1 MPNWK
6 KVIVSGSDAHLNTL
20 ELTNATTDDSLLIT
34 STDAG
39 SSAAPVI
46 TLKRN
51 SGSPDD
57 ADYLGTIKFK
67 GENDADQEVVYS
79 KITGKIQDASDSS
92 EDGIIE
98 FTNMKAGTQTITA
111 RLKSDKLELLN
122 STTLQVDGGIDID
135 NINID
140 GTTIALSS
148 GDLTLDAAGDI
159 ILDADGTDVILKD
172 DGTAFGRFKR
182 DSSDFIIKS
191 EGNNNDIIF
200 RGQDGGS
207 TITAMTID
215 MSEGGNVILGGNIS
229 GSAAST
235 GSFGRLEVTAN
246 TISIGGTEID
256 QTDAQNLGNTSGTN
270 TGDVTLSGTPDYI
283 TISNQVITRNQIDLA
298 NDVTGTLP
306 VGNGG
311 TGATSLTDG
320 GVLLGSGTG
329 AITATAVLTNGQL
342 LIGDNSGDPT
352 VATLTGTSNQV
363 TVTNGGGS
371 ITLSTPQDLDT
382 SADVTFDSV
391 TLDDLTATRLV
402 ATNGSKKLVSSD
414 LNNWVAGTSNQI
426 SVADDSDG
434 TITLSTPQN
443 IHTGATPTF
452 AGVTT
457 SGNVSGSA
465 ASTGSFGH
473 LVIAK
478 DAHIGEDLL
487 ADGDVV
493 AYNSSDMRLKNN
505 LQVIGGALD
514 KIDGI
519 NGYEFD
525 WNEQSPEW
533 ARERGHDVGVVA
545 QEIQK
550 IHPEIVE
557 ERKNGYLGVD
567 YKRLV
572 PLLIQSVKELKQEVE
587 ELKKKV

>member
-1 MPNWK
+1 MPSWK
-6 KVIVSGSDAHLNTL
+6 KVIVSGSDAILN
-20 ELTNATTDDSLLIT
+20 D
-34 STDAG
+34 
-39 SSAAPVI
+39 I
-46 TLKRN
+46 TL
-51 SGSPDD
+51 S
-57 ADYLGTIKFK
+57 
-67 GENDADQEVVYS
+67 
-79 KITGKIQDASDSS
+79 
-92 EDGIIE
+92 
-98 FTNMKAGTQTITA
+98 
-111 RLKSDKLELLN
+111 
-122 STTLQVDGGIDID
+122 GGIS
-135 NINID
+135 N
-140 GTTIALSS
+140 TS
-148 GDLTLDAAGDI
+148 GDFTIDIEGDLNLDANGADI
-159 ILDADGTDVILKD
+159 VLKD

-182 DSSDFIIKS
+182 DSSDFVIKAES
-191 EGNNNDIIF
+191 NNKDIVF

-229 GSAAST
+229 GSATST

-256 QTDAQNLGNTSGTN
+256 QTDAQNLSNTSGTN

-283 TISNQVITRNQIDLA
+283 TISNQVITRNAIDLA

-320 GVLLGSGTG
+320 GVLLGSGTS

-363 TVTNGGGS
+363 TVTNGAGS

-402 ATNGSKKLVSSD
+402 ATNGSKKLISSD

-426 SVADDSDG
+426 SVADDGDG

-452 AGVTT
+452 ASVTT

-473 LVIAK
+473 LVIDK

-533 ARERGHDVGVVA
+533 AQERGHDVGVVA

-572 PLLIQSVKELKQEVE
+572 PLLIQSVKELKAEVE

>member
-1 MPNWK
+1 MIHNTAIINPKAKISSSVEIGPYSIIGPDVEINN
-6 KVIVSGSDAHLNTL
+6 GS
-20 ELTNATTDDSLLIT
+20 
-34 STDAG
+34 
-39 SSAAPVI
+39 
-46 TLKRN
+46 
-51 SGSPDD
+51 
-57 ADYLGTIKFK
+57 
-67 GENDADQEVVYS
+67 
-79 KITGKIQDASDSS
+79 
-92 EDGIIE
+92 IIH
-98 FTNMKAGTQTITA
+98 
-111 RLKSDKLELLN
+111 SH
-122 STTLQVDGGIDID
+122 V
-135 NINID
+135 
-140 GTTIALSS
+140 
-148 GDLTLDAAGDI
+148 
-159 ILDADGTDVILKD
+159 
-172 DGTAFGRFKR
+172 
-182 DSSDFIIKS
+182 
-191 EGNNNDIIF
+191 
-200 RGQDGGS
+200 
-207 TITAMTID
+207 
-215 MSEGGNVILGGNIS
+215 NIS
-229 GSAAST
+229 GHTVIGMNNKIYPFAS
-235 GSFGRLEVTAN
+235 
-246 TISIGGTEID
+246 
-256 QTDAQNLGNTSGTN
+256 
-270 TGDVTLSGTPDYI
+270 
-283 TISNQVITRNQIDLA
+283 
-298 NDVTGTLP
+298 
-306 VGNGG
+306 
-311 TGATSLTDG
+311 
-320 GVLLGSGTG
+320 LGSEPQDMKYKGEKTK
-329 AITATAVLTNGQL
+329 L

-363 TVTNGGGS
+363 TVTNGAGS

-391 TLDDLTATRLV
+391 ILHDLTATRLV

-452 AGVTT
+452 ASLTT

-473 LVIAK
+473 LVVAK

-533 ARERGHDVGVVA
+533 AQERGHDVGVVA

>member
-1 MPNWK
+1 MPSWK
-6 KVIVSGSDAHLNTL
+6 KVIVSGSDAILN
-20 ELTNATTDDSLLIT
+20 DIT
-34 STDAG
+34 
-39 SSAAPVI
+39 V
-46 TLKRN
+46 
-51 SGSPDD
+51 SG
-57 ADYLGTIKFK
+57 
-67 GENDADQEVVYS
+67 
-79 KITGKIQDASDSS
+79 
-92 EDGIIE
+92 
-98 FTNMKAGTQTITA
+98 
-111 RLKSDKLELLN
+111 
-122 STTLQVDGGIDID
+122 
-135 NINID
+135 NIAN
-140 GTTIALSS
+140 TS
-148 GDLTLDAAGDI
+148 GDFTLDVVGDI
-159 ILDADGTDVILKD
+159 NFDANGADIILKD

-182 DSSDFIIKS
+182 DSSDFVIKS
-191 EGNNNDIIF
+191 ETNNKDIVF

-229 GSAAST
+229 GSATST

-391 TLDDLTATRLV
+391 ILDDLTATRLV

-452 AGVTT
+452 ASLTT

-572 PLLIQSVKELKQEVE
+572 PLLIQSVKELRDEVE
-587 ELKKKV
+587 ELKKKI

>member
-1 MPNWK
+1 MPSWK
-6 KVIVSGSDAHLNTL
+6 KVIVSGSDAILN
-20 ELTNATTDDSLLIT
+20 DIT
-34 STDAG
+34 
-39 SSAAPVI
+39 V
-46 TLKRN
+46 
-51 SGSPDD
+51 SG
-57 ADYLGTIKFK
+57 
-67 GENDADQEVVYS
+67 
-79 KITGKIQDASDSS
+79 
-92 EDGIIE
+92 
-98 FTNMKAGTQTITA
+98 
-111 RLKSDKLELLN
+111 
-122 STTLQVDGGIDID
+122 
-135 NINID
+135 NIAN
-140 GTTIALSS
+140 TS
-148 GDLTLDAAGDI
+148 GDFTLDVVGDI
-159 ILDADGTDVILKD
+159 NFDANGADIILKD

-182 DSSDFIIKS
+182 DSSDFVIKS
-191 EGNNNDIIF
+191 ETNNKDIVF

-229 GSAAST
+229 GSATST

-283 TISNQVITRNQIDLA
+283 TISNQVITRNAIDLA

-320 GVLLGSGTG
+320 GVLLGSGTS

-391 TLDDLTATRLV
+391 ILDDLTATRLV

-443 IHTGATPTF
+443 IHTSATPTF
-452 AGVTT
+452 ASLTT

-572 PLLIQSVKELKQEVE
+572 PLLIQSIKELKQEVE

>member
-1 MPNWK
+1 MPSWK
-6 KVIVSGSDAHLNTL
+6 KVIVSGSDAILN
-20 ELTNATTDDSLLIT
+20 D
-34 STDAG
+34 
-39 SSAAPVI
+39 I
-46 TLKRN
+46 TL
-51 SGSPDD
+51 SG
-57 ADYLGTIKFK
+57 
-67 GENDADQEVVYS
+67 
-79 KITGKIQDASDSS
+79 
-92 EDGIIE
+92 
-98 FTNMKAGTQTITA
+98 
-111 RLKSDKLELLN
+111 
-122 STTLQVDGGIDID
+122 
-135 NINID
+135 NIAN
-140 GTTIALSS
+140 TS
-148 GDLTLDAAGDI
+148 GDFTLDVAGDI
-159 ILDADGTDVILKD
+159 IFDADGTDIILKD

-191 EGNNNDIIF
+191 EGNNNDITF

-235 GSFGRLEVTAN
+235 GSFGRLEVTSN
-246 TISIGGTEID
+246 TISIGGTEIGKTQAD
-256 QTDAQNLGNTSGTN
+256 NLINTTGTN

-283 TISNQVITRNQIDLA
+283 TISNQVITRNAIDLA

-391 TLDDLTATRLV
+391 TLDDLTASRLV

-443 IHTGATPTF
+443 IHTSATPTF

>member
-1 MPNWK
+1 MPSWK
-6 KVIVSGSDAHLNTL
+6 KVIVSGSDAILN
-20 ELTNATTDDSLLIT
+20 DIT
-34 STDAG
+34 
-39 SSAAPVI
+39 V
-46 TLKRN
+46 
-51 SGSPDD
+51 SG
-57 ADYLGTIKFK
+57 
-67 GENDADQEVVYS
+67 
-79 KITGKIQDASDSS
+79 
-92 EDGIIE
+92 
-98 FTNMKAGTQTITA
+98 
-111 RLKSDKLELLN
+111 
-122 STTLQVDGGIDID
+122 
-135 NINID
+135 NIAN
-140 GTTIALSS
+140 TS
-148 GDLTLDAAGDI
+148 GDFTLDVVGDI
-159 ILDADGTDVILKD
+159 NFDANGADIILKD

-182 DSSDFIIKS
+182 DSSDFVIKS
-191 EGNNNDIIF
+191 ETNNKDIVF

-229 GSAAST
+229 GSATST

-283 TISNQVITRNQIDLA
+283 TISNQVITRNAIDLA

-391 TLDDLTATRLV
+391 ILDDLTATRLV

-452 AGVTT
+452 ASLTT

-572 PLLIQSVKELKQEVE
+572 PLLIQSIKELKQEVE

>member
-1 MPNWK
+1 MPSWK
-6 KVIVSGSDAHLNTL
+6 KVIVSGSDAILN
-20 ELTNATTDDSLLIT
+20 D
-34 STDAG
+34 
-39 SSAAPVI
+39 I
-46 TLKRN
+46 TL
-51 SGSPDD
+51 S
-57 ADYLGTIKFK
+57 
-67 GENDADQEVVYS
+67 
-79 KITGKIQDASDSS
+79 
-92 EDGIIE
+92 
-98 FTNMKAGTQTITA
+98 
-111 RLKSDKLELLN
+111 
-122 STTLQVDGGIDID
+122 GGIS
-135 NINID
+135 N
-140 GTTIALSS
+140 TS
-148 GDLTLDAAGDI
+148 GDFTIDIEGDLNLDANGADI
-159 ILDADGTDVILKD
+159 VLKD

-182 DSSDFIIKS
+182 DSSDFVIKAES
-191 EGNNNDIIF
+191 NNKDIVF

-229 GSAAST
+229 GSATST

-283 TISNQVITRNQIDLA
+283 TISNQVITRNQISGTINGITDLA
-298 NDVTGTLP
+298 VAD
-306 VGNGG
+306 GG
-311 TGATSLTDG
+311 TGAGTFTDG
-320 GVLLGSGTG
+320 GVLLGSGTD
-329 AITATAVLTNGQL
+329 AITATAVLGNGEL
-342 LIGDNSGDPT
+342 LIGDNSGDPNIT
-352 VATLTGTSNQV
+352 TLTGTTNQI
-363 TVTNGGGS
+363 TVTNGAGS
-371 ITLSTPQDLDT
+371 ITLSTPQNLDT
-382 SADVTFDSV
+382 SADVTFDSI

-473 LVIAK
+473 LFIAK

-505 LQVIGGALD
+505 LQVIDGALD

-572 PLLIQSVKELKQEVE
+572 PLLIQSIKELKQEVE

>member
-1 MPNWK
+1 MPSWK
-6 KVIVSGSDAHLNTL
+6 KVIVSGSDAILN
-20 ELTNATTDDSLLIT
+20 DIT
-34 STDAG
+34 
-39 SSAAPVI
+39 V
-46 TLKRN
+46 
-51 SGSPDD
+51 SG
-57 ADYLGTIKFK
+57 
-67 GENDADQEVVYS
+67 
-79 KITGKIQDASDSS
+79 
-92 EDGIIE
+92 
-98 FTNMKAGTQTITA
+98 
-111 RLKSDKLELLN
+111 
-122 STTLQVDGGIDID
+122 
-135 NINID
+135 NIAN
-140 GTTIALSS
+140 TS
-148 GDLTLDAAGDI
+148 GDFTLDVVGDI
-159 ILDADGTDVILKD
+159 NFDANGADIILKD

-182 DSSDFIIKS
+182 DSSDFVIKS
-191 EGNNNDIIF
+191 ETNNKDIVF

-229 GSAAST
+229 GSATST

-320 GVLLGSGTG
+320 GVLLGSGTS

-391 TLDDLTATRLV
+391 ILDDLTATRLV

-443 IHTGATPTF
+443 IHTSATPTF
-452 AGVTT
+452 ASLTT

-473 LVIAK
+473 LVVAK

-572 PLLIQSVKELKQEVE
+572 PLLIQSIKELKQEVE